1 MSDLDLPPALAPY
14 ANLIGQL
21 LPKDC
26 DCCCEPESHGPVVYS
41 AHTGDDGGGDG
52 PVTRRK
58 VVKKKC
64 PVATATAAVVGLISV
79 KQVAL
84 RVPNERLRAEMIA
97 SVDAALVALIDDY
110 CGTPPHP
117 HWLGSQADIVTLV
130 GNLGATAETYS
141 NAAMREGILDVAA
154 LVAVK
159 GSSVSTERKG

>member
-14 ANLIGQL
+14 RNLIGVL

-26 DCCCEPESHGPVVYS
+26 DCCCDEEPQGPVVFDS
-41 AHTGDDGGGDG
+41 HGDGGGDG

-84 RVPNERLRAEMIA
+84 RVPNEKLRGEMIA
-97 SVDAALVALIDDY
+97 SVDAALAALIDDY

-130 GNLGATAETYS
+130 GKLGATAEAYA

-159 GSSVSTERKG
+159 GASVTAKGREG